1 MQVNNASLQSK
12 TMFPL
17 ARKPVATTAAYAKPT
32 PTASAPVGQIPVDGG
47 APSKIALAPGTK
59 PPPVDANT
67 ILQNWGTSNSLADLN
82 VDGIVDA
89 QDLAM
94 VLNMPGGTGDGDGG
108 VAGADDGWSGV
119 TGGDHNGDGS
129 IDAQDLAIALNNAQG
144 GSGDDG
150 WSGVTGGD
158 HNGDGSIDAQDL
170 AIALNNAQ
178 GGSGDDGWSG
188 VTGGDLNGDGA
199 IDAQD
204 LAISLN
210 NAQPAGGGDGWSDL
224 TGGDLNGDGAV
235 DALDLAI
242 SLNGPQQKQATASV
256 SGAPIPV
263 GDAATVATNA
273 AGEAPTASA
282 RAIDEVVGGV
292 FKMFDA
298 DRDGVLVPKDLSE
311 TPSLFKRFDADA
323 SGMITREEL
332 TKGLLEE
339 FDRFAAARSDA
350 DPSVFSKRWLDA
362 FAGLRRTPDYMAYQ
376 RLGELFSQTGG
387 LNPQAASKI
396 LSAKA

>member
-1 MQVNNASLQSK
+1 MQINSASLQSK
-12 TMFPL
+12 TMIPL
-17 ARKPVATTAAYAKPT
+17 ARKPLPTEAAFSKLSPT
-32 PTASAPVGQIPVDGG
+32 SSGPVGQLPIDAN
-47 APSKIALAPGTK
+47 APTKAVLASGTK

-89 QDLAM
+89 HDLAM
-94 VLNMPGGTGDGDGG
+94 VLNMQEGGGDGG
-108 VAGADDGWSGV
+108 VAGVDDGWSGV
-119 TGGDHNGDGS
+119 TGDHNGDGAV
-129 IDAQDLAIALNNAQG
+129 DAQDLAISLNNAQG

-158 HNGDGSIDAQDL
+158 HNGDGAVDAQDL
-170 AIALNNAQ
+170 AISLNNAQ

-188 VTGGDLNGDGA
+188 VTGGDHNGDGA
-199 IDAQD
+199 VDAQD

-210 NAQPAGGGDGWSDL
+210 NAQGGSSWSGL

-235 DALDLAI
+235 DAFDLAM
-242 SLNGPQQKQATASV
+242 SLNGPQTKQATASV
-256 SGAPIPV
+256 GAEPIAV
-263 GDAATVATNA
+263 GDAATVATDA
-273 AGEAPTASA
+273 AGEAPSAPA
-282 RAIDEVVGGV
+282 RAIDEVVRGV
-292 FKMFDA
+292 FKLFDG
-298 DRDGVLVPKDLSE
+298 DRDGVLLPEDLSE

-332 TKGLLEE
+332 TKGLIDE

-350 DPSVFSKRWLDA
+350 DPSAFSKRWLDA
-362 FAGLRRTPDYMAYQ
+362 FAGLRRAPDYTAYQ
-376 RLGELFSQTGG
+376 KLGELFSQPGG
-387 LNPQAASKI
+387 LNPQTASTI